1 MQSDSQGFSLEDKR
15 WLGFAVADI
24 KDTARNGD
32 VLTQL
37 SLPAKQKVVHALCDA
52 HLIRHYEYEFDD
64 FVAGKGSGLSILLH
78 GPPGVGKTMPAEAM
92 SEHLQRP
99 LYSISAGGLGTV
111 AQTLEARVS
120 EIFTMADRWNALLLL
135 DEADLC

>member
-1 MQSDSQGFSLEDKR
+1 
-15 WLGFAVADI
+15 GFAVADI

-64 FVAGKGSGLSILLH
+64 FVAGKGSGLSILL
-78 GPPGVGKTMPAEAM
+78 
-92 SEHLQRP
+92 
-99 LYSISAGGLGTV
+99 
-111 AQTLEARVS
+111 
-120 EIFTMADRWNALLLL
+120 
-135 DEADLC
+135 